1 MNIPSLL
8 IAVVLGALT
17 SDAARALTLSV
28 GTGAGCD
35 HATLHDAF
43 VAIRTEPGEHH
54 IHIRTETYATP
65 NGTGYVPAVAQTG
78 VFLEG
83 GYTECTDAAPNGDP
97 GAPVP
102 VFDASGGAAT
112 HALDLRLDGLV
123 GTFQLRRM
131 EITGGDAF
139 SGSDERNNVGGGLRV
154 TGPASVLLGRGL
166 VIRNN
171 GAGRGGGVAL
181 VGGPVNSGSVI
192 DKVDLYITEGAQVI
206 NNGAAAEG
214 GGIYCGGATELGQPS
229 VGRHGTIVFVDGI
242 IGFNDAATGG
252 GFDCHGSVEGGGGL
266 QPRPAAGAAALVIG
280 NNSRSQ
286 ACGAGNATLDAALAT
301 DADGYRPLGAAEN
314 SNGLLAI
321 VNNTGIHPGL
331 CLSGSY
337 QLGTTNHPLGASR
350 FRLRNLYVA
359 GQRGEGVNGLFLREG
374 IQLRVQPS
382 GRRTRCE
389 FFNPLA
395 SCVMFE
401 DNAFEAQSDPA
412 ISPASL
418 VSAYGVDEPADL
430 ELVRAT
436 ARGNMAHT
444 AMLSQSGG
452 LMAIESSVFDD
463 NEVLPWP
470 GSALGTSLFYAYNG
484 GKIRVEH
491 ATVLTDAALD
501 RFFYLQGSSTAVAR
515 AGIFASSVAPAPANV
530 GGTAPPAQF
539 TREWCGF
546 FQSTADF
553 ASHTVVTDPT
563 SGVFT
568 TLPPGALQLDPLTLA
583 PGDDLV
589 DRCTPSVQHD
599 YHGAGFGSLSYYPTD
614 PPADIGAVEN
624 RDDVI
629 FAYDH
634 ET

>member
-1 MNIPSLL
+1 MKTSFLL
-8 IAVVLGALT
+8 IVAALGAA
-17 SDAARALTLSV
+17 SVDPAQALTVSV

-43 VAIRTEPGEHH
+43 VAIRTVPGEHH
-54 IHIRTETYATP
+54 IRIRTETYATP

-78 VFLEG
+78 VYLEG

-112 HALDLRLDGLV
+112 HALDLRLGGLV

-131 EITGGDAF
+131 AITGGDAF
-139 SGSDERNNVGGGLRV
+139 NGSDERNNVGGGLWV
-154 TGPASVLLGRGL
+154 SGPASVLLGRGL

-181 VGGPVNSGSVI
+181 VGGPVHAGSAI

-206 NNGAAAEG
+206 NNGAAGQG

-229 VGRHGTIVFVDGI
+229 VERHGTIVLVDGT

-252 GFDCHGSVEGGGGL
+252 GFDCHGSIEGGGGF

-286 ACGAGNATLDAALAT
+286 ACGAGNATLDAAQPI
-301 DADGYRPLGAAEN
+301 DAEGYRSLGAAEN

-321 VNNTGIHPGL
+321 VNNTGIYPGL

-337 QLGTTNHPLGASR
+337 QLGTTNRPLGPSR

-359 GQRGEGVNGLFLREG
+359 GQRGEGVNGLTLHDG
-374 IQLRVQPS
+374 MQLRVEPS

-389 FFNPLA
+389 FFTPLD
-395 SCVMFE
+395 SCVTLA
-401 DNAFEAQSDPA
+401 DNAFEAVFDPPV
-412 ISPASL
+412 SSASL
-418 VSAYGVDEPADL
+418 VWAYGIDARADL
-430 ELVRAT
+430 ELVRAKV
-436 ARGNMAHT
+436 RDNVAHT

-452 LMAIESSVFDD
+452 LMDIESSVFAGND
-463 NEVLPWP
+463 VLPWA
-470 GSALGTSLFYAYNG
+470 GSGLGTSLFYAYNG
-484 GKIRVEH
+484 GKVRIEH
-491 ATVLTDAALD
+491 ATVLTDTPLD

-515 AGIFASSVAPAPANV
+515 AGLFASSAVPAPANV
-530 GGTAPPAQF
+530 GGPAPPAQF

-553 ASHTVVTDPT
+553 GSHSVVTDPT

-568 TLPPGALQLDPLTLA
+568 TLAPGALQVDPVTFA

-589 DRCTPSVQHD
+589 DRCTPSTARD
-599 YHGAGFGSLSYYPTD
+599 FHGAAFGSVSYYPGD
-614 PPADIGAVEN
+614 PAADIGAVEN

-634 ET
+634 EA